1 MILPNEMIKSGDF
14 PLDQA
19 KLLMDDDPPVSSNM
33 AIGKST
39 KNWSFEWEN
48 QL

>member
-1 MILPNEMIKSGDF
+1 MIKSGDF